1 MSIPFAPWVPQSQR
15 LAGGIWGLLVGDAL
29 GVPYEFVPP
38 KRIPMFERIEM
49 TPPLDFLRS
58 HSGVPVGTWSDD
70 GAQALCLLD
79 TLLEKETMDL
89 DELMRKMRGWYLS
102 GLHTPD
108 RIVFDIGFQ
117 TQQALEAFGRGKP
130 ALEAAHKGERANGNG
145 SLMRVLPLALWH
157 TGSDAEL
164 VRDALL
170 QSIGTHGHVRAGV
183 CCAFLCL
190 WARGFLEG
198 RADAWELATD
208 RIEGIFLAGTPER
221 EELDKHVQPREVNEG
236 KGSGYV
242 VDCLWSARQA
252 MREPTFERVVKAAVA
267 LGYDT
272 DTTACVAGGMAG
284 VRDGTKAIPERWMK
298 AMRGKDHVNTLVSR
312 LLDLRVGK
320 IRDREA

>member
-1 MSIPFAPWVPQSQR
+1 MEFLPWVPLSQR
-15 LAGGIWGLLVGDAL
+15 LSGGLWGLLVGDAL
-29 GVPYEFVPP
+29 GVPYEFTHP
-38 KRIPMFERIEM
+38 KRVPALERIEM
-49 TPPLDFLRS
+49 TPPVGFMRA

-79 TLLEKETMDL
+79 TLLEKGEMDL
-89 DELMRKMRGWYLS
+89 DELMRKMNSWYLA

-130 ALEAAHKGERANGNG
+130 VLEAAGKGERANGNG
-145 SLMRVLPLALWH
+145 SLMRTLPLALWH
-157 TGSDAEL
+157 VGSDADL
-164 VRDALL
+164 ARAALL
-170 QSIGTHGHVRAGV
+170 QSLGTHGHLRAGV

-190 WARGFLEG
+190 WARAFLEG
-198 RADAWELATD
+198 HADGWEQATA
-208 RIEGIFLAGTPER
+208 RIESVFLPGSPER
-221 EELDKHVQPREVNEG
+221 EELDLHVRPREVNEG

-252 MREPTFERVVKAAVA
+252 MLEPTFERVVKAAVA

-284 VRDGTKAIPERWMK
+284 VRDGSKAIPERWIK
-298 AMRGKDHVNTLVSR
+298 ALRAKEHVNEMLSR
-312 LLDLRVGK
+312 LLDLRIGK